1 MRGYDLL
8 KTICRL
14 VLPFVILYGLY
25 VILNGDL
32 SPGGGFQGGVVLAT
46 CYLLVFFIKDEEAIT
61 FKEVVKVEKIL
72 FVTLILVTMMH
83 LLTYRS
89 LLLWPPLA
97 DFALPLA
104 TGTLI
109 LLNVIIGLK
118 VAIGFWGIMLIF
130 TEEGRL

>member
-97 DFALPLA
+97 AIALPLA
-104 TGTLI
+104 TGMLI

>member
-8 KTICRL
+8 KMICRL
-14 VLPFVILYGLY
+14 ILPFVILYGFY

-46 CYLLVFFIKDEEAIT
+46 CYLLLFFIKDEETISI
-61 FKEVVKVEKIL
+61 KELLKIEKGL
-72 FVTLILVTMMH
+72 FVFLIL
-83 LLTYRS
+83 LTAIHMSTYLS
-89 LLLWPPLA
+89 LYNGLA
-97 DFALPLA
+97 PSARLYFA
-104 TGTLI
+104 TGSLM

-118 VAIGFWGIMLIF
+118 VTIGFWAIMLIF